1 MTKTHLAVVL
11 PAAALISSACMAVAG
26 QTVENSGHIVCAT
39 DKWDEKELGKG
50 QKIVDASSR
59 CVLIPDDSTAP
70 KLTDACA
77 GKYEYL
83 ADGSWKAKG
92 TCTETYP
99 GGDKIFLDWEEGSHL
114 SDYTWTNTGGTGKYD
129 GASGSGTYKYENLT
143 DTLVAGRYKGKLTL
157 P

>member
-1 MTKTHLAVVL
+1 MTKTHLAVVFS
-11 PAAALISSACMAVAG
+11 AAALISSAYMALAG
-26 QTVENSGHIVCAT
+26 QTIESVGHIVCAT
-39 DKWDEKELGKG
+39 DKWDEKELEKG
-50 QKIVDASSR
+50 HKIVDASSR

-83 ADGSWKAKG
+83 ADGSWNANG

-99 GGDKIFLDWEEGSHL
+99 GGDKVFLDWEEGSHL

-143 DTLVAGRYKGKLTL
+143 DTLVAGRYKGKLML